1 MPDAIPLSTAVRFIH
16 ATAQAI
22 AEDHGIDLLHIKG
35 PSVDLAILGPERRSM
50 DADIWVRPEQADE
63 LVARLQSHQ
72 WELSFP
78 FEDGSPFR
86 HAATLR
92 HAGLGYLDVHRSFPG
107 IGLSP
112 ERAFASL
119 WAEREVASIAG
130 YPCHV
135 PSRDAQRLILLL
147 HAARAYPRR
156 RADVVHVWGNA
167 TEDTRKAIDSLARDL
182 DAEVALAAVTGRLD
196 DYAGRRERALWAG
209 LVRGE
214 RSRTRMWVARVKAEP
229 SWSRRLS
236 TGLSL
241 IRPKAARLQARL
253 GRPPTA
259 GDLRR
264 ALSKDLLRGLLD
276 ARGTLRQLALRRKR
290 RQRSL

>member
-1 MPDAIPLSTAVRFIH
+1 MPLSTAVRLIH

-22 AEDHGIDLLHIKG
+22 AEDHGIDILHIKG
-35 PSVDLAILGPERRSM
+35 PAVDQALTGALRRSM
-50 DADIWVRPEQADE
+50 DADILVRPAQAEE
-63 LVARLQSHQ
+63 LVSRLQSHQ
-72 WELSFP
+72 WELAFP

-92 HAGLGYLDVHRSFPG
+92 HTALGYLDVHRSFPG

-112 ERAFASL
+112 DRAFASL
-119 WAEREVASIAG
+119 WAQREVVNIAD
-130 YPCHV
+130 YPCDV

-156 RADVVHVWGNA
+156 RADVDHLWGDA
-167 TEDTRKAIDSLARDL
+167 PEDIRETIDSLARDL
-182 DAEVALAAVTGRLD
+182 DAEVALAAVTGRLE
-196 DYAGRRERALWAG
+196 DYADRREHALWAA

-229 SWSRRLS
+229 SWSRKWN

-241 IRPKAARLQARL
+241 IRPKPARLQARL

-259 GDLRR
+259 RDFMR
-264 ALSKDLLRGLLD
+264 ALSKDLLRGLPGL
-276 ARGTLRQLALRRKR
+276 ARPRPTSASRDPRRR
-290 RQRSL
+290 RRL